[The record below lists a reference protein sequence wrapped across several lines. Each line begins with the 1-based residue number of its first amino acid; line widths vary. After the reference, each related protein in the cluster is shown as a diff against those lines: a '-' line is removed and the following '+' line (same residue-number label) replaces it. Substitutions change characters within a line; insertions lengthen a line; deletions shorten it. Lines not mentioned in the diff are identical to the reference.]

1 MVQLVGPVVRVT
13 TFDSVLA
20 ADKTRYAIF
29 ITETSVSLT
38 TLVVNWIKSLTA
50 LDLNNTGDFEN
61 FLYSN
66 EAFPILRGIPNK
78 KTGKPKKPKHMMAVD
93 FVRKTMGIVD
103 PNNEYIVSIPFEF
116 VTQCEEKIITNWLD
130 SRLRRKYHIS
140 STD

>member
-13 TFDSVLA
+13 TFDRVLA
-20 ADKTRYAIF
+20 AEKTRYAIF

-38 TLVVNWIKSLTA
+38 TLVANWIKSLTA

-66 EAFPILRGIPNK
+66 KAFPILRGIPH
-78 KTGKPKKPKHMMAVD
+78 KTSKPKKPKHMMAVD

-116 VTQCEEKIITNWLD
+116 VTQCEEEMITKWLD
-130 SRLRRKYHIS
+130 SSLRRKKHIS
-140 STD
+140 STA